1 LLSLVVSLA
10 RRPGRRQHP
19 AGMMRTGKPNMKRY
33 DSDVNLV
40 QKSVGALHASPS
52 QASGLGRI
60 VEASDDSGTVSSL
73 TKVICTVGVKSRTVE
88 ELIALLE
95 AGMNIARFDFSW
107 GSMAYHTKTL
117 ENLREA
123 QRRTKILCATM
134 LDTRGPEIGIELAP
148 KDVTSFDANAPR
160 APVVMT
166 QGNRVT
172 LTTDATVPASAAFL
186 PVNTPELV
194 NFVHPGDDIF
204 VGQYLFTGSETSS
217 VYLKVDEVD
226 AKAGTVTCTARNDA
240 KLSGVLLTVQ
250 VANKQGE
257 DMPTLSEWDRR
268 VVKEWAAPN
277 EVDFVSVSFT
287 PDAAAIRECKELL
300 ADAGI
305 PGTKVLAKVERL
317 AALRNVDE
325 IVAAADGV
333 ILSRG
338 NLGLDM
344 PPEKVFL
351 SQKMVLFKCNAGG
364 KPIVVTRVVDT
375 MTETPRPTRAE
386 ATDVAN
392 AVLDGADAILLGA
405 ETLRGAFAAKTVDTV
420 RRICRQ
426 AEKVFDHEN
435 HYQQQLPQSVM
446 DEGGGLSQSEALASS
461 AVRAAS
467 KVGAAMIVVF
477 TRTGHT
483 ARLVSKYRPN
493 MPIVSLVIP
502 RVTQNSI
509 RWVLDGEQAAR
520 QGLLNRGVI
529 PLLANP
535 TNSDMSALLR
545 VVFDFA
551 KKKGTLTEGDQVVV
565 IQKVGTTSVVK
576 VVPFGKSRDSTAAV
590 A

>member
-1 LLSLVVSLA
+1 
-10 RRPGRRQHP
+10 
-19 AGMMRTGKPNMKRY
+19 
-33 DSDVNLV
+33 
-40 QKSVGALHASPS
+40 
-52 QASGLGRI
+52 
-60 VEASDDSGTVSSL
+60 
-73 TKVICTVGVKSRTVE
+73 
-88 ELIALLE
+88 
-95 AGMNIARFDFSW
+95 
-107 GSMAYHTKTL
+107 
-117 ENLREA
+117 
-123 QRRTKILCATM
+123 
-134 LDTRGPEIGIELAP
+134 
-148 KDVTSFDANAPR
+148 
-160 APVVMT
+160 MT

-364 KPIVVTRVVDT
+364 KPVVVTRVVDT